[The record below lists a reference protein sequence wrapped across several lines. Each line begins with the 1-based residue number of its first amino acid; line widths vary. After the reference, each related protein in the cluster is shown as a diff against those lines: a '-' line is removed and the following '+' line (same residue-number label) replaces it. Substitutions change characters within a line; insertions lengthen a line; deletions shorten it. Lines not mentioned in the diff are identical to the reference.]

1 MYLII
6 ISILVILTGIYI
18 IFNKE
23 LFTNKNDNKEK
34 TSSKERAL
42 VTMHSITKDEK
53 EYVKFLIQ
61 FHKQYYFL
69 LFLIV

>member
-34 TSSKERAL
+34 TSSKERR
-42 VTMHSITKDEK
+42 
-53 EYVKFLIQ
+53 
-61 FHKQYYFL
+61 
-69 LFLIV
+69 LFNKRLKKS